1 MVLAPGRPALVRRGG
16 QVPAFYVAAQEDI
29 RLAGRL
35 VAPDGKVLYEAE
47 PLSVRKGETVRL
59 QPDVKA
65 SQAGTYRME
74 FRFEGQTP
82 VYDACCFTAVDE
94 AVERYTYASPY
105 PPIVLRDGR
114 LVYLPDYRGNTVP
127 DYSNAGYGG
136 GGVPLPNVP
145 VRIVLEP
152 SDDVSSDDTERI
164 QRAVEMLGR
173 IPADAEGLR
182 GAVLLKAGTYRI
194 SRPIRIEYD
203 GVVIRGEGDGHESIR
218 EFGQPLGPDNWFDYA
233 QSESPEAGV
242 TKVVATWVSD
252 SYNKNDALFEIG
264 GGNIEVGAEV
274 AITDQYV
281 PAGARTLHLADVSGF
296 APGDNILIRR
306 AVNAAWAQDLR
317 MDVITEA
324 PGLLSANQWARNGKV
339 ERAYTDVCQ
348 ERTVAAVDLAAGTVT
363 LVEPV
368 VDPLDRKY
376 GISTAARFSSARRV
390 AHAGVENLQ
399 LISRFSKKGTAQ
411 NSAFGVDYKFY
422 DDECHAQVGVRLGN
436 AENVWVRRLTSY
448 HIDVAV
454 SVSGGVRW
462 ATVQDVNCLEPVSGT
477 GGERRY
483 SFTNS
488 GGTLVLNQRNYA
500 RFTRHGF
507 IVMGNVMGPNVFLAD
522 RTDYQ
527 FDANEPH
534 LRWSTGGLY
543 DNVKGRIY
551 VQNRWNNGT
560 AHGWSG
566 ANYTLYNN
574 EGKFIISQSPLAAN
588 YLFGQSDAADRLPF
602 VMAEVDPGNVPNYKA
617 CEYSVGRKMTPQSLY
632 LQQLRDRLGP
642 EAVAAACDD
651 TVPPCR
657 DESAGFYDRFAYLA
671 RITVDGTPLA
681 DFHREVLEYTVPV
694 ALDYDALPCIVAEG
708 EPGVEVSR
716 RDDGTCVTFTCTAAG
731 RVASVYTVRY
741 GFISKEP
748 VSGDGSREQLRNLTD
763 GDPHTQWSQG
773 GSPHVQFYLGDEPV
787 TIRQVSLGYCRNTQS
802 RRQYYFDFE
811 ISDDG
816 YHWTKVTSDDWT
828 PDNLGRGHIMGM
840 QLTPGV
846 GNSPTDYETFVF
858 PAGTRARLLRVSMYG
873 ARFGRGSGTTNA
885 NAYWAIDV
893 ETDR

>member
-1 MVLAPGRPALVRRGG
+1 M
-16 QVPAFYVAAQEDI
+16 
-29 RLAGRL
+29 
-35 VAPDGKVLYEAE
+35 
-47 PLSVRKGETVRL
+47 
-59 QPDVKA
+59 
-65 SQAGTYRME
+65 
-74 FRFEGQTP
+74 
-82 VYDACCFTAVDE
+82 
-94 AVERYTYASPY
+94 
-105 PPIVLRDGR
+105 
-114 LVYLPDYRGNTVP
+114 
-127 DYSNAGYGG
+127 
-136 GGVPLPNVP
+136 
-145 VRIVLEP
+145 
-152 SDDVSSDDTERI
+152 
-164 QRAVEMLGR
+164 
-173 IPADAEGLR
+173 
-182 GAVLLKAGTYRI
+182 
-194 SRPIRIEYD
+194 
-203 GVVIRGEGDGHESIR
+203 
-218 EFGQPLGPDNWFDYA
+218 
-233 QSESPEAGV
+233 
-242 TKVVATWVSD
+242 
-252 SYNKNDALFEIG
+252 
-264 GGNIEVGAEV
+264 
-274 AITDQYV
+274 
-281 PAGARTLHLADVSGF
+281 
-296 APGDNILIRR
+296 
-306 AVNAAWAQDLR
+306 
-317 MDVITEA
+317 
-324 PGLLSANQWARNGKV
+324 
-339 ERAYTDVCQ
+339 
-348 ERTVAAVDLAAGTVT
+348 
-363 LVEPV
+363 
-368 VDPLDRKY
+368 
-376 GISTAARFSSARRV
+376 
-390 AHAGVENLQ
+390 
-399 LISRFSKKGTAQ
+399 
-411 NSAFGVDYKFY
+411 
-422 DDECHAQVGVRLGN
+422 
-436 AENVWVRRLTSY
+436 RRLTSY

-642 EAVAAACDD
+642 EAVAAVCDD
-651 TVPPCR
+651 AVPPCR

-671 RITVDGTPLA
+671 RITVDGKPLA

-694 ALDYDALPCIVAEG
+694 ALDYDALPRIVAEG

-773 GSPHVQFYLGDEPV
+773 GSPHVQFYLGDKPV

-816 YHWTKVTSDDWT
+816 YHWTKVTSDAWT
-828 PDNLGRGHIMGM
+828 PDNLGRGHVMGM